1 MIAKHLVA
9 LAERGDVVA
18 DSMAQ
23 EARAVTAERF
33 AEEGGDMTALLHNTE
48 EYRRYER
55 MKADARKSLD
65 GPPRDRLYAKESD
78 AFEDAAWYPVIEP
91 LWNELS
97 TARKRFIALELTL
110 AYLERPDHHW
120 RPAQYAEVKTLAQ
133 WMDAAED
140 AKRLGEAAL
149 RLRRPNG
156 WRDTVGRESADRE
169 AWRARFVQTRY

>member
-1 MIAKHLVA
+1 MISKHLMA
-9 LAERGDVVA
+9 LAESGDAVA
-18 DSMAQ
+18 AAIAR
-23 EARAVTAERF
+23 EARAMTAERF
-33 AEEGGDMTALLHNTE
+33 AQEGGDMSALLHNAE

-55 MKADARKSLD
+55 MKADARTLLD
-65 GPPRDRLYAKESD
+65 GPPRDRLYARESD

-91 LWNELS
+91 IWNELLL
-97 TARKRFIALELTL
+97 ARRRFNALELTL

-133 WMDAAED
+133 WIEAARE
-140 AKRLGEAAL
+140 AIRLGEAAL

-169 AWRARFVQTRY
+169 AWRSTFMQTRY